1 MTAQETDQLIDKLE
15 IVLSYL
21 QAKAF
26 CDDYA
31 KVVADPVEEAIQF
44 IKHSRKD
51 EQDAQIRQEK
61 TESIKEDLH

>member
-31 KVVADPVEEAIQF
+31 KVVADPVEEAIKF
-44 IKHSRKD
+44 IKNSRK
-51 EQDAQIRQEK
+51 E
-61 TESIKEDLH
+61 

>member
-1 MTAQETDQLIDKLE
+1 MTAQETDQLIDRLE

-44 IKHSRKD
+44 IKNNRK
-51 EQDAQIRQEK
+51 ENI
-61 TESIKEDLH
+61 

>member
-1 MTAQETDQLIDKLE
+1 MTAHETDQLIDRLE

-44 IKHSRKD
+44 IKHNRSD
-51 EQDAQIRQEK
+51 EHNAQIRQEE
-61 TESIKEDLH
+61 TGSIPEDLH

>member
-26 CDDYA
+26 CDQYA
-31 KVVADPVEEAIQF
+31 KAVVDPVEEAIKF
-44 IKHSRKD
+44 IKNNRK
-51 EQDAQIRQEK
+51 E
-61 TESIKEDLH
+61 